1 MKIVI
6 IGAGFTGVQLAKRLI
21 SEKND
26 VVILD
31 NDEDVVRHA
40 SNRLD
45 CTVMQANGNNLENLE
60 EAGIAKADALVCVT
74 DSDELNMITCSRIL
88 PG

>member
-31 NDEDVVRHA
+31 NDEDVEIHTFPNKIIFR
-40 SNRLD
+40 
-45 CTVMQANGNNLENLE
+45 TNNIVLQ
-60 EAGIAKADALVCVT
+60 
-74 DSDELNMITCSRIL
+74 SS
-88 PG
+88 